1 MAAEKC
7 QLKQLTETWSQII
20 SSRFMNFLSCFREK
34 INGIR
39 HGRNFSHSSCIKYPC
54 SLFSFLKWKR
64 YYASCDWLEA
74 ISKDQKINFA
84 SASEKPW
91 KLSGLFITRAKSYL
105 TIYGISWKKLKILKE
120 NQTTG
125 NDNHTGCR
133 AVCVPR
139 LFAWRDYV
147 TIPKNEEAGRRNYFF
162 QLWNNL
168 FLWGGL
174 KRAALPRFARLR
186 LINGPV
192 QIC

>member
-1 MAAEKC
+1 MPAEKC

-20 SSRFMNFLSCFREK
+20 SSRFMNFLSSFREK
-34 INGIR
+34 TNSIR
-39 HGRNFSHSSCIKYPC
+39 HWRNFSHSSCIKYPC

-84 SASEKPW
+84 SARSLSREKPW
-91 KLSGLFITRAKSYL
+91 KPSGLVVITRTESYL
-105 TIYGISWKKLKILKE
+105 TIYGISRKKLKILKE

-125 NDNHTGCR
+125 NDIYTGCR
-133 AVCVPR
+133 VACVPR

-162 QLWNNL
+162 QL
-168 FLWGGL
+168 
-174 KRAALPRFARLR
+174 
-186 LINGPV
+186 
-192 QIC
+192 